1 MAGLFHCRSHTRQ
14 AHGQGEH
21 VDVFTIGGNQQNV
34 HGGTHHGLRPSK
46 PHALSPLRRG
56 YVDGVNQLDDAHQC
70 IGLRVGRYL
79 YYAGPASRNI
89 RGQDN
94 KVSSMTEET
103 PVIILEDNLRA
114 WQSIITGIYHGHG

>member
-1 MAGLFHCRSHTRQ
+1 MKKEQESMTL
-14 AHGQGEH
+14 
-21 VDVFTIGGNQQNV
+21 NQFIRKLL
-34 HGGTHHGLRPSK
+34 GPK
-46 PHALSPLRRG
+46 ELSIVNFEFGFRETATTS
-56 YVDGVNQLDDAHQC
+56 VDGVNQLDDAHQC

>member
-1 MAGLFHCRSHTRQ
+1 MFSPQKHEKGAGIYDAESVYPKIARAERAIDCQFRVWLQEKATAS
-14 AHGQGEH
+14 
-21 VDVFTIGGNQQNV
+21 
-34 HGGTHHGLRPSK
+34 
-46 PHALSPLRRG
+46 
-56 YVDGVNQLDDAHQC
+56 VDGVNQLDDAHQC
-70 IGLRVGRYL
+70 IGFRAGRYL
-79 YYAGPASRNI
+79 YYADPASRNI